1 MHKKVAKIVNGDRP
15 IILLFSLLW
24 T

>member
-1 MHKKVAKIVNGDRP
+1 MHKKVAKIVNSDRS